1 MNPQLNT
8 KKRINK
14 NIMDTFELEEAVSL
28 IYRLAVL
35 KKNAPEP
42 DKQLSIT
49 QIGHICGVLTLNDQI
64 EIVIKFHDEMRQF
77 TKEEFKTQV
86 TVLDK

>member
-1 MNPQLNT
+1 MKSQLNT
-8 KKRINK
+8 KKDLIK
-14 NIMDTFELEEAVSL
+14 DIMNPFTLNEAVSL

-35 KKNAPEP
+35 KKDERQPGQ
-42 DKQLSIT
+42 KYSIT

-77 TKEEFKTQV
+77 TKEEFYAQV
-86 TVLDK
+86 QLLD

>member
-1 MNPQLNT
+1 MKSQLNT
-8 KKRINK
+8 KKDLIK
-14 NIMDTFELEEAVSL
+14 DIMNPFTLNEAVSL

-35 KKNAPEP
+35 KKDVMPP
-42 DKQLSIT
+42 GKKYSIT

-77 TKEEFKTQV
+77 TKEEFYAQV
-86 TVLDK
+86 KLLDE